1 MGAWQQ
7 SPPAAM
13 EEDGAEV
20 VTFRLLRDVL
30 APDVREGWLIRGGL
44 GWSRARGADGDNA
57 GEADGVGASA
67 LLFPNDRPARDPPTQ
82 GLLERLRFS
91 GSGLRPAEFAVS
103 ARGCVDESNPIDR
116 NSPANDIS
124 RRTRT

>member
-1 MGAWQQ
+1 MVACSRGYATATTQ
-7 SPPAAM
+7 
-13 EEDGAEV
+13 AELMV
-20 VTFRLLRDVL
+20 AL
-30 APDVREGWLIRGGL
+30 
-44 GWSRARGADGDNA
+44 
-57 GEADGVGASA
+57 GVGASA

-116 NSPANDIS
+116 NSPAIDIS